1 MDFYFK
7 RNLFR
12 RKNHV
17 KKFTEITSHQKNS
30 IYLSTIKCIRNMSFN
45 SKNPFLSNKRF
56 SSNAVSKA
64 EEVHQAQ
71 IIDYNQEMTIS
82 GTINKTAILFLIL
95 CGSAMITWW
104 MAFNGLNAML
114 PTIGGAI
121 VGLILVVIAAFRPQA
136 SPYLAP
142 GYALFEGL
150 FIGGISAIFEAR
162 FPGIVVNA
170 VGATLVTFLV
180 CLGLYKFKIVKVNEQ
195 FRSVVVAATLAIA
208 TYYLFSWLASLIFN
222 FTPVHYGN
230 SMMSI
235 GISVFVIIIAALNLF
250 LDFDQIEKG
259 VQERMPKFMEWYG
272 AMGLM
277 VTLVWLYIEFIRLL
291 SKLSSKN

>member
-1 MDFYFK
+1 M
-7 RNLFR
+7 N
-12 RKNHV
+12 
-17 KKFTEITSHQKNS
+17 
-30 IYLSTIKCIRNMSFN
+30 FN

-64 EEVHQAQ
+64 EEVHHAQ
-71 IIDYNQEMTIS
+71 VIDYNQEMTIS
-82 GTINKTAILFLIL
+82 GTINKTVILFLIL
-95 CGSAMITWW
+95 CAGSMLTWW
-104 MAFNGLNAML
+104 MAFNEINPML

-121 VGLILVVIAAFRPQA
+121 VALILVIISAFKPQA

-150 FIGGISAIFEAR
+150 FIGGISAIFEIK
-162 FPGIVVNA
+162 FPGIVINA
-170 VGATLVTFLV
+170 VAATLVTFLV
-180 CLGLYKFKIVKVNEQ
+180 CLGLYKFRIVKVNEQ
-195 FRSVVVAATLAIA
+195 FKSVVIAATLAIA
-208 TYYLFSWLASLIFN
+208 TYYLLSWLASLIFN

-230 SMMSI
+230 GMMSI
-235 GISVFVIIIAALNLF
+235 GISVFVIIVAALNLF

-277 VTLVWLYIEFIRLL
+277 ITLVWLYIEFLRLL
-291 SKLSSKN
+291 AKISSKD